1 MIGAP
6 RLVRRYGTAAAVN
19 DLSFTIHPGL
29 VTGFPGPNGAGQTTT
44 MRLILGLGF
53 PPGGVTLFIAALRY
67 LESWSFAA
75 PLVKTALL

>member
-1 MIGAP
+1 MIEAP
-6 RLVRRYGTAAAVN
+6 GLVKRYGTAAAVN

-29 VTGFPGPNGAGQTTT
+29 VTGFPGPNRAGQTT
-44 MRLILGLGF
+44 MRLILGPDF

-67 LESWSFAA
+67 LESWSFGA